1 LAVVIGDLEEAVRH
15 YHLPDVD
22 RTCQVLIAGL
32 RDGTVGLD
40 DRLARHVL
48 RLLRRKRL
56 FGRMASMSEALLA
69 AGHRSA
75 GIRCD
80 YAQALIDQGMPAA
93 ALDMLEGA
101 AHDATDPADASEAR
115 GLLGRAFKQMYI
127 NSADVRWLVEAVAVY
142 SGAYQRDP
150 VRCGWHGINAAALLK
165 RAARDGIVLGDFPD
179 PDPVAQGILNGVETR
194 WVDSSR
200 PSTAWDAA
208 VAIEACLVLD
218 RPNDALRWLQRYVE
232 DPRADAFELSS
243 TLRQLVEVW
252 RLDARTE
259 PGCRLLPVIRA
270 AVLGREEGARI
281 ELEQRDLAGR
291 HEPDEALEKVL
302 GQSGMVSHTWYRR
315 GLGRSLAVAR
325 VEHEGGRPVGTGF
338 LVASSSLGRTSGLL
352 LVTNSHVLSPNPST
366 DETLSPDRA
375 VASLSAASDH
385 NGARRSRVAEIVWTS
400 PPRDLDVTVARLE
413 QPVDDIEPCPVTSA
427 RPRLDGKQRVY
438 VIGHPEGR
446 ELSYSIDDNVL
457 LDYDDR
463 VMHYRAPTEHGSSG
477 SPVFNR
483 DWDVVAVHHAGRLD
497 MPRLHGEGAYPA
509 NEGIW
514 IEAVRTAMASGS

>member
-1 LAVVIGDLEEAVRH
+1 MHH

-22 RTCQVLIAGL
+22 RLCRVLIGGI
-32 RDGTVGLD
+32 RDGSMALD

-56 FGRMASMSEALLA
+56 FGRMTLLSEALLA
-69 AGHRSA
+69 AGHRSP

-93 ALDMLEGA
+93 SLDMLEGA
-101 AHDATDPADASEAR
+101 VHDAIDPTDASEAR
-115 GLLGRAFKQMYI
+115 GLAGRAFKQMYVDSS
-127 NSADVRWLVEAVAVY
+127 NVRWLIEAIAVY
-142 SGAYQRDP
+142 AGAYQRDP
-150 VRCGWHGINAAALLK
+150 ERCVWHGINAAALQK
-165 RAARDGIVLGDFPD
+165 RALQDGVHLGDFPD
-179 PDPVAQGILNGVETR
+179 PDRTALRILEGVETR
-194 WVDSSR
+194 WFDASQ

-208 VAIEACLVLD
+208 IAIEACLVLA
-218 RPNDALRWLQRYVE
+218 RPNDALCWLQRYVE

-259 PGCRLLPVIRA
+259 PGYRLLPVIRA
-270 AVLGREEGARI
+270 AVLGRQEGARI
-281 ELEQRDLAGR
+281 ELATHDLAAR

-302 GQSGMVSHTWYRR
+302 GRSGMVSHTWYRR

-325 VEHEGGRPVGTGF
+325 IEHEGGRPVGTGF
-338 LVASSSLGRTSGLL
+338 LVDGSSLGRSPGLL
-352 LVTNSHVLSPNPST
+352 LVTNSHVLSPDPSS

-375 VASLSAASDH
+375 VASLSAASDR
-385 NGARRSRVAEIVWTS
+385 NGPRRSRVAEIVWTS
-400 PPRDLDVTVARLE
+400 PPRQLDVTVARLE
-413 QPVDDIEPCPVTSA
+413 ERMEDIEPCPVTAA
-427 RPRLDGKQRVY
+427 RPRLDGTQRVY

-463 VMHYRAPTEHGSSG
+463 VLHYRAPTEHGSSG

-497 MPRLHGEGAYPA
+497 MPRLHGEGTYPA

-514 IEAVRTAMASGS
+514 IEAARTAMAAGS